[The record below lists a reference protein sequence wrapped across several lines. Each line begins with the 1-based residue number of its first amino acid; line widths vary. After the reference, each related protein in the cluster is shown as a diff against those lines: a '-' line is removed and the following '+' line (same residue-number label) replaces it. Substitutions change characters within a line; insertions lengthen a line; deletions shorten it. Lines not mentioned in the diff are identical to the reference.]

1 MGLHSAIY
9 ILGAGAMARETLSIY
24 RDLGRFHEVCGFIEQ
39 NSKRVGSKI
48 HNIIIMD
55 ASIIE
60 SLPKNSKFIGA
71 IGSPLRKKW
80 IKEIEEKGFDF
91 DTAVHPSA
99 IIGENVDIGKGCII
113 CPGVVTTCDIKVG
126 RHTIINIGSTINHD
140 CEIGDFVTIGP
151 GVNIAGR
158 VTIEDCCFIGIG
170 AKIINDVHIGKGSF
184 IGAGAVVSDDIPE
197 NTLAVGVP
205 AKPVKKLNRSDWEVL
220 I

>member
-9 ILGAGAMARETLSIY
+9 ILGAGAMARETLNIY
-24 RDLGRFHEVCGFIEQ
+24 KDLGRFHEVCGFIEQ
-39 NSKRVGSKI
+39 NSKRAGQKI
-48 HNIIIMD
+48 HGRIIMD

-80 IKEIEEKGFDF
+80 IEEIEEKGFDF

-99 IIGENVDIGKGCII
+99 IIGENVEIGKGCII
-113 CPGVVTTCDIKVG
+113 CPGVVMTCDIKVD

-170 AKIINDVHIGKGSF
+170 AKIINDVHIGKESF